1 MAYEDDQA
9 VEDLENAAKS
19 VEQIESLREESI
31 KRGEEF
37 SKENNS
43 YATLVM
49 LNHQI
54 VFETILRELLHYF
67 WESYSE
73 LRVMSLELEKKT
85 GYGVFKKELSDIS
98 SSHDVENALK
108 ILKERYK
115 GPDNLEKYRSYS
127 DLEKTV
133 NEKLEELEKH

>member
-1 MAYEDDQA
+1 LAYEDDQA